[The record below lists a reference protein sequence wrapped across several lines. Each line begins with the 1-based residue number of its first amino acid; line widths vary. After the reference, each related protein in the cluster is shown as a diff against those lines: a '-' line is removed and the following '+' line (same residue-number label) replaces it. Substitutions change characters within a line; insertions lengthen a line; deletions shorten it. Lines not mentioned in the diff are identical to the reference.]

1 MPPYFASLLASLVA
15 LLPAI
20 LLAIVVFVAG
30 LIVAYI
36 AAGLVRRV
44 LQRTG
49 LEDRIAN
56 LMHGSQHPR
65 PENIQVE
72 NWIAGIVF
80 WLIVFFAA
88 VAALQILNLNAI
100 SGPLAGLLNPILDF
114 IPRLISA
121 LILLVIAWVIATILR
136 VIVVRVLS
144 ASPFMRQA
152 SENAAVAAQNRVSI
166 AQTIGNIVYWLVFL
180 LFLPAVLG
188 ALQLAGLLGP
198 VQTMVNNILAYLP
211 NILGALLIFAIG
223 YFVAR
228 IVRSI
233 VVNLLASA
241 GLDNVGR
248 RAGMGAAADQV
259 SLSQVIG
266 WIVYVLILI
275 PVIIAALNALNI
287 PAVSTPA
294 SNMLNQILAALPN
307 IFAALV
313 VLAIA
318 YFIGRL
324 LGRFVAA
331 LLSGLGFNRFFQH
344 IGLYRDTGTG
354 RPAGEQGTEAAS
366 QAYTQ
371 TTGAAA
377 QPPAARTTPADIVG
391 YIVTIGIILFAALE
405 AAQLLGFAF
414 LATLISNF
422 IVAAFQVLVG
432 LAIFAI
438 GLYLSSLADRA
449 IRDSGMSQANIL
461 APVARVAII
470 IFAGAL
476 ALRQM
481 GIADSIVNLAF
492 GLMFGAVAVAAAIA
506 FGLGGR
512 DFAHRQ
518 LERWQNTMTSGPILP
533 NTGSNQPNNRKNPE
547 QTHFE
552 EPDLDNTEPDYPA
565 EPPSPSI

>member
-1 MPPYFASLLASLVA
+1 MAPYFSSLLASLVA

-30 LIVAYI
+30 LIIAYL
-36 AAGLVRRV
+36 ASGLVRR
-44 LQRTG
+44 LLARTG
-49 LEDRIAN
+49 LEDRIAS
-56 LMHGSQHPR
+56 LLHGSQHPK

-136 VIVVRVLS
+136 VIVTRVLS
-144 ASPFMRQA
+144 ASGLVRQA
-152 SENAAVAAQNRVSI
+152 SENADVPAQNRVSI
-166 AQTIGNIVYWLVFL
+166 AQTVGNIVYWLVFL

-211 NILGALLIFAIG
+211 NILAAFLIFAIG

-287 PAVSTPA
+287 PSVSTPA

-331 LLSGLGFNRFFQH
+331 LLSGLGFNRFFQRL
-344 IGLYRDTGTG
+344 GLFRETGSV
-354 RPAGEQGTEAAS
+354 PAAGEQAAQATS
-366 QAYTQ
+366 QTYTQ
-371 TTGAAA
+371 PA
-377 QPPAARTTPADIVG
+377 AARTTPADIIG
-391 YIVTIGIILFAALE
+391 YIVTVGIILFAALE
-405 AAQLLGFAF
+405 AAQILGFAF
-414 LATLISNF
+414 LATLISSF
-422 IVAAFQVLVG
+422 IVAAFEVLVG

-438 GLYLSSLADRA
+438 GLYLSALADRA
-449 IRDSGMSQANIL
+449 IRESRMSQANIL

-470 IFAGAL
+470 VFAGAL

-492 GLMFGAVAVAAAIA
+492 GLMLGAVAVAAALA

-518 LERWQNTMTSGPILP
+518 LERWQNTMGSGPILP
-533 NTGSNQPNNRKNPE
+533 NTGPDQPGSRASRDR
-547 QTHFE
+547 THFE
-552 EPDLDNTEPDYPA
+552 EPDIDTLNRDNPT